1 MNSSKDDIDWTMVR
15 SSNREWGKLK
25 TYGLGRKLEGLRL
38 LSISLSS
45 GEKEILITNL
55 TDRKNYSI
63 DDIKE
68 LYNLRWGVEEGYKSF
83 KKVLHIEHF
92 SGRTVQAINQDFHAR
107 VFMLN
112 MASII
117 RKQGLYF
124 SKSSPINKK
133 RHRYTVSKTQAIAKT
148 KDFLLDIFYSKRL
161 RKIIQQMLKILN
173 RRLEMIRPGRSFPRP
188 KTSSRRRS
196 KIINLKGI

>member
-1 MNSSKDDIDWTMVR
+1 M
-15 SSNREWGKLK
+15 GKLR

-38 LSISLSS
+38 VSILLSS

-117 RKQGLYF
+117 RKQGLYL
-124 SKSSPINKK
+124 SKFSPINKK
-133 RHRYTVSKTQAIAKT
+133 NHNYTVSKTQAMAKT

-161 RKIIQQMLKILN
+161 RKIIQQMLKILD